1 MRFTAIFFL
10 TASLVNVAFSYTAK
24 ELDALQQYF
33 EVFKSGIDTIAA
45 DLSRL
50 PLLRGGILGNGLT
63 LLGSDGAAFNAIVAQ
78 GVKLIDN
85 IQVDD
90 EESQELVIDTLVP
103 YCYTDARNAVNG
115 FIDGKSTFDQL
126 GVTALV
132 KPILTQFIS
141 DLNAIP
147 GALVAHSSPTLSTN
161 ATALVEIYKELEEN
175 ALAAYS

>member
-1 MRFTAIFFL
+1 MRFTTIFFL

-24 ELDALQQYF
+24 ELDALQQYL
-33 EVFKSGIDTIAA
+33 VALGSGIDTITA
-45 DLSRL
+45 DLIPFSGA
-50 PLLRGGILGNGLT
+50 GGTISKFFQLE
-63 LLGSDGAAFNAIVAQ
+63 SDGASFNAIVAQ
-78 GVKLIDN
+78 GISIFDN